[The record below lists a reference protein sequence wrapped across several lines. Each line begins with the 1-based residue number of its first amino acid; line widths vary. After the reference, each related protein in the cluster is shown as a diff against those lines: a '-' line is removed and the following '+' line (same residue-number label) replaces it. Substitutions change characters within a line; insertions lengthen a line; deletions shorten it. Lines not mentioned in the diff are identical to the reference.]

1 MFSKRF
7 ESRYSTILRLLSFNG
22 ATIILINAEK
32 EITVET
38 DKIIQHLEETCFDV
52 GAVLHTPNL
61 LIVPSNL

>member
-38 DKIIQHLEETCFDV
+38 DKII
-52 GAVLHTPNL
+52 
-61 LIVPSNL
+61 